1 MRQYTTRADLIEWG
15 NQVQKSAFVTNRYS
29 QHGRSLTGSTFL
41 SHSSKDHD
49 LVAGATLVLEN
60 HGAQVYIDEIDPQ
73 MPPTTS
79 RVTAD
84 ILKSRI
90 RDTKRFVLLASNNSK
105 DSRWVPWELG
115 YGDGHKGTGRIA
127 IFPAVD
133 VWYDTGW
140 TSQEYLCLYD
150 RIIWGDIVG
159 QKDPMWIVLNEE
171 ASTATPLRQ
180 WLQGY

>member
-1 MRQYTTRADLIEWG
+1 MLQYTTRANLIDWG
-15 NQVQKSAFVTNRYS
+15 NQVQKSAPVTPRYS
-29 QHGRSLTGSTFL
+29 QHSNSLAAATFL
-41 SHSSKDHD
+41 SHSSKDRE
-49 LVAGATLVLEN
+49 LVAGATLILEN
-60 HGAQVYIDEIDPQ
+60 HGAQVYIDEVDPQ

-79 RVTAD
+79 RETAE

-115 YGDGHKGTGRIA
+115 YADGHKGTDRIA

-133 VWYDTGW
+133 VWYETGW
-140 TSQEYLCLYD
+140 TSQEYLGLYD
-150 RIIWGDIVG
+150 RIIWGNIKGYTDA
-159 QKDPMWIVLNEE
+159 MWIVLNEQE
-171 ASTATPLRQ
+171 NTASPLRK